1 MVGYFEKRICCNKYT
16 KEVEA
21 LYRIS
26 NSSVSHNKFKTI
38 TWHWN
43 ILRNVEGLSF
53 IKSLYYFTFYALNG
67 LRKYL
72 IIYIYIYQARTHK
85 RRVNTK
91 NSIFVDTY
99 WKECNI
105 FPIGIFF
112 FYLKTKYRK
121 FTF

>member
-72 IIYIYIYQARTHK
+72 IIYIYIYIKHVHIREELI
-85 RRVNTK
+85 RR
-91 NSIFVDTY
+91 IAY
-99 WKECNI
+99 LWI
-105 FPIGIFF
+105 PIGKSVISF
-112 FYLKTKYRK
+112 R
-121 FTF
+121 